1 MTARNFLIRGLL
13 AGVLAGFVAFLVA
26 HQVGEP
32 HVDRAIA
39 IEEAGSTTRRTRTP
53 RSRPGTA
60 TRTKAPSSRATTRA
74 PGGWRPAPSRSAPR
88 SAAWSRSSRP
98 D

>member
-39 IEEAGSTTRRTRTP
+39 IEEAG
-53 RSRPGTA
+53 
-60 TRTKAPSSRATTRA
+60 
-74 PGGWRPAPSRSAPR
+74 
-88 SAAWSRSSRP
+88 AA